1 MARHSQHTPQ
11 TRAKLPEST
20 VEGRLYDRVRVRWPT
35 RLITSH
41 ETIEGMT
48 RNLSLSGVFLYYS
61 HTDPRALPL
70 PADDRVHVVFKIP
83 GHERIRARARV
94 AWSDILAV
102 EETSTILGVGLELV
116 DIRYEDRKYLLQ
128 VITDRMLQAKDDA
141 S

>member
-1 MARHSQHTPQ
+1 V
-11 TRAKLPEST
+11 K
-20 VEGRLYDRVRVRWPT
+20 GRLYDRVRVRWPS

-48 RNLSLSGVFLYYS
+48 RNLSLSGIFLYYS

-70 PADDRVHVVFKIP
+70 PTDDLVHVVFKIP

-94 AWSDILAV
+94 AWSEILAV
-102 EETSTILGVGLELV
+102 EETSTLLGVGLELV
-116 DIRYEDRKYLLQ
+116 DIRYEDRKYLLE
-128 VITDRMLQAKDDA
+128 VITDMMPQAKDDA